1 MTSFIGVTAIILFV
15 MGIAGFL
22 IRLNPLVMIMSIE
35 LMLNAVNL
43 GLVMLGRVFQSV
55 DAQVLAFFIIVVAA
69 AEVAVGLGIL
79 VTLFSGRDDVDA
91 DNINLLK
98 G

>member
-1 MTSFIGVTAIILFV
+1 MIFVLGITAMLLFV
-15 MGIAGFL
+15 FGMAGVL
-22 IRLNPLVMIMSIE
+22 LKRNPLVMFMSIE

-43 GLVMLGRVFQSV
+43 GLMIISRASGHV
-55 DAQVLAFFIIVVAA
+55 DAQVLTIFLITIAA
-69 AEVAVGLGIL
+69 AEVAVGLGII
-79 VTLFSGRDDVDA
+79 VTLFSDRDDVDV

>member
-1 MTSFIGVTAIILFV
+1 MNYLLGITATLLFIF
-15 MGIAGFL
+15 GIAGVL
-22 IRLNPLVMIMSIE
+22 LKRNPLVIFMSIE

-43 GLVMLGRVFQSV
+43 GLMIISRTTQKV
-55 DAQVLAFFIIVVAA
+55 DAQILTIFLITIAA
-69 AEVAVGLGIL
+69 AEVVIGLGII
-79 VTLFSGRDDVDA
+79 VTLFSDRDDVDV

>member
-1 MTSFIGVTAIILFV
+1 VTVLLGITTVLLFIMGTAGVL
-15 MGIAGFL
+15 L
-22 IRLNPLVMIMSIE
+22 KRNPLVMFMSIE

-43 GLVMLGRVFQSV
+43 GLMGISRATGII
-55 DAQVLAFFIIVVAA
+55 DAQILVIFLITVAA
-69 AEVAVGLGIL
+69 VEVVVGLGII
-79 VTLFSGRDDVDA
+79 VILFSDRDDVDV

>member
-1 MTSFIGVTAIILFV
+1 MTVLLGITTVLLFIMGTAGVL
-15 MGIAGFL
+15 L
-22 IRLNPLVMIMSIE
+22 KRNPLVMFMSIE

-43 GLVMLGRVFQSV
+43 GLMGISRATGII
-55 DAQVLAFFIIVVAA
+55 DAQILVIFLITVAA
-69 AEVAVGLGIL
+69 VEVVVGLGII
-79 VTLFSGRDDVDA
+79 VILFSDRDDVDV

>member
-1 MTSFIGVTAIILFV
+1 MIVFLGITAMLLFTF
-15 MGIAGFL
+15 GIAGVL
-22 IRLNPLVMIMSIE
+22 LKRNPLVIFMSIE

-43 GLVMLGRVFQSV
+43 GLMIISRTKGRV
-55 DAQVLAFFIIVVAA
+55 DAQVLTIFLITVAA
-69 AEVAVGLGIL
+69 AEVVIGLGII
-79 VTLFSGRDDVDA
+79 VTLFSDRDDVDV